1 MNRVKAKPKMRN
13 VIRLSEIGEFPL
25 IARLV
30 RALPAEEGI
39 IVGPGDDCA
48 VVECDGATLLLTC
61 DAAIEG
67 IHFRRQWAGA
77 AAIGWKSGAAALSDI
92 AAMGGRPR
100 FMLITL
106 ACPPDEDVAF
116 LEALYHG
123 LSAAAAHCGA
133 VIVGGDTTR
142 SPSGVMV
149 DIAVVGEAVGPRI
162 LRRTGAR
169 PGDLLAVTGRPGQ
182 AAAALSAL
190 QRSLDPGELAQAH
203 FHPLPR
209 ILEGQW
215 FAAHDGVH
223 AMIDLSDGLLQDA
236 GHLAEAAWMGVDV
249 DPDRIP
255 VSDAMRHA
263 LESAGE
269 DPAAVALSGG
279 EDYELIIAVE
289 PADFKTIQTDFQE
302 RFELPLTVVGNFTSE
317 WQGARVRGIAPK
329 KAGYDHF
336 KG

>member
-1 MNRVKAKPKMRN
+1 MRN
-13 VIRLSEIGEFPL
+13 VTRLCEIGEFPL

-30 RALPAEEGI
+30 RALPTEDGVT
-39 IVGPGDDCA
+39 VGPGDDCA
-48 VVECDGATLLLTC
+48 VVECDGAPLLLTC

-67 IHFRRQWAGA
+67 IHFCREWTGA
-77 AAIGWKSGAAALSDI
+77 EAIGWKSGAAALSDI

-106 ACPPDEDVAF
+106 ACPADEDIAF
-116 LEALYHG
+116 IEALYHG
-123 LSAAAAHCGA
+123 LAAVAAHCGA

-149 DIAVVGEAVGPRI
+149 DIMVVGEAAGPRI

-169 PGDLLAVTGRPGQ
+169 PGNLLAITGRPGQ
-182 AAAALSAL
+182 SAAARIAL
-190 QRSLDPGELAQAH
+190 QRGIDPGELAQAH
-203 FHPLPR
+203 FHPVPR

-215 FAAHDGVH
+215 LAAREGVH

-236 GHLAEAAWMGVDV
+236 GHLAEAAWMGVDI

-255 VSDAMRHA
+255 ISDAMRGLVEA
-263 LESAGE
+263 AGE
-269 DPAAVALSGG
+269 DPAAVALAGG
-279 EDYELIIAVE
+279 EDYELILAVD
-289 PADFKTIQTDFQE
+289 PADFDAMQAAFQD
-302 RFELPLTVVGNFTSE
+302 RFEAPLTVVGNFTAE
-317 WQGARVRGIAPK
+317 WQGARVRGAVPK

>member
-1 MNRVKAKPKMRN
+1 MRN
-13 VIRLSEIGEFPL
+13 VTRLSEIGEFPL

-30 RALPAEEGI
+30 RALPTEDGVT
-39 IVGPGDDCA
+39 VGPGDDCA

-67 IHFRRQWAGA
+67 IHFRREWAGA
-77 AAIGWKSGAAALSDI
+77 EAIGWKSGAAALSDI

-106 ACPPDEDVAF
+106 ACPPEEDVAF

-123 LSAAAAHCGA
+123 LAAVAARCGA
-133 VIVGGDTTR
+133 VIVGGDTAR

-149 DIAVVGEAVGPRI
+149 DIMIVGEAAGPRI

-169 PGDLLAVTGRPGQ
+169 PGNLLAVTGRPGQ
-182 AAAALSAL
+182 SAAALIAL
-190 QRSLDPGELAQAH
+190 QRGMDPGELAQAH
-203 FHPLPR
+203 FHPVPR

-215 FAAHDGVH
+215 LAAREGVH

-236 GHLAEAAWMGVDV
+236 GHLAEAAWMAVDV

-255 VSDAMRHA
+255 ISDAMRRLVEA
-263 LESAGE
+263 AGE
-269 DPAAVALSGG
+269 DPAAVALAGG
-279 EDYELIIAVE
+279 EDYELILAVD
-289 PADFKTIQTDFQE
+289 PADFDAMQGAFQD
-302 RFELPLTVVGNFTSE
+302 RFEVPLTAVGNFTAE
-317 WQGARVRGIAPK
+317 WQGARVRGAAPE